1 MKEIF
6 FFTYV
11 SKLVPYIINLIHY
24 NLILIKK
31 INSEY
36 DPSDGITRMVAI
48 NGLYIQR
55 KALFLFLQKCV
66 INLLFVLCESFT
78 QSYCCRIFV
87 GVLLFVTKSSLV
99 HEFQFLHADDLS
111 VLIDFQ
117 SH

>member
-6 FFTYV
+6 FLTYV

-24 NLILIKK
+24 NLILMKK
-31 INSEY
+31 NI
-36 DPSDGITRMVAI
+36 PSTIQVMESPEWLQLMVCI
-48 NGLYIQR
+48 FR

-87 GVLLFVTKSSLV
+87 AVLLFVTKSSLV